1 MAKAN
6 KPKYTP
12 DTYTAKVAKHRE
24 LKASRTART
33 ADMKRSLDK
42 VAKIFK
48 KSIKKDMKTGNT
60 FSRKLKSPAG
70 KMAMRGL
77 GTAGAVVAGGMLAKG
92 LYDKYATK
100 KHGGQSSSG
109 GSGGGDVVV
118 QGYTKD
124 DGTVV
129 KGYTRSR
136 PS

>member
-1 MAKAN
+1 GRKVKAAAKNVGASV
-6 KPKYTP
+6 KRGARIAG
-12 DTYTAKVAKHRE
+12 TAT
-24 LKASRTART
+24 KAT
-33 ADMKRSLDK
+33 
-42 VAKIFK
+42 
-48 KSIKKDMKTGNT
+48 
-60 FSRKLKSPAG
+60 LKSPAG

-92 LYDKYATK
+92 VYDKYTAK